1 MTSSSTS
8 PRTKRGSVLPKG
20 TVKVSQE
27 CKANLE
33 ALEELRKQVNDL
45 NRLANSLRKQVLA
58 EVGEKNATLVHR
70 NAVVG
75 HVVVETS
82 MAVSKER
89 LLEFRP
95 DVFEELALP
104 SQRVTVKSK

>member
-1 MTSSSTS
+1 MTRSSTS
-8 PRTKRGSVLPKG
+8 PRTKRGSALPKG
-20 TVKVSQE
+20 SVKVSQE

-33 ALEELRKQVNDL
+33 SLEALRKQVNEL
-45 NRLANSLRKQVLA
+45 NKLATTLRKQILA

-70 NAVVG
+70 NSVVG
-75 HVVVETS
+75 HVVVETN

-89 LLEFRP
+89 LVEFRP

-104 SQRVTVKSK
+104 TQRVTVKSK